1 MCNQNTPGSSLTP
14 PRCPAPPRCAACA
27 QVMRL
32 ARRTARYGRLPDLL
46 VFECR
51 ACGVSNIEEA

>member
-1 MCNQNTPGSSLTP
+1 
-14 PRCPAPPRCAACA
+14 
-27 QVMRL
+27 MRL